1 MWLKKLVAVSMIVT
15 LLGMNT
21 IAAMGI
27 FAPNEKNASLSL
39 SQPQVVLPTMTLDAL
54 PTEVQTGLYSALSWT
69 VEGEIDSCIASGDW
83 TGPKTQFGSQST
95 GRLATEGK
103 RTYTLSCTNQAG
115 TVTKSVSVD
124 VKASATATVPTASSG
139 NSTTAAPSAPVYC
152 FGSQPCYS
160 RKEVAAHSSPG
171 NCWGYNGTR
180 VMNISGFDSAFHR
193 AKSAIGSI
201 EVSGVCG
208 TDLAPSLG
216 GSVSAGGQ
224 TRNHNNSSKGNA
236 DRNMIPY
243 FVGYFDAAKP

>member
-15 LLGMNT
+15 LIGMNT
-21 IAAMGI
+21 IAAIGI
-27 FAPNEKNASLSL
+27 FSPSKNSASLSL
-39 SQPQVVLPTMTLDAL
+39 SQPQVVLPTVTLGAD

-69 VEGEIDSCIASGDW
+69 VEGEIDSCQATGDW
-83 TGPKTQFGSQST
+83 TGPKTQFGAQST

-103 RTYTLSCTNQAG
+103 RTYTLTCTNRAG

-124 VKASATATVPTASSG
+124 VKASATATVPASSG
-139 NSTTAAPSAPVYC
+139 GGPSTPAPSAPVYC
-152 FGSQPCYS
+152 FWSQPCYS

-180 VMNISGFDSAFHR
+180 VMNISGFDAAFHQ
-193 AKSAIGSI
+193 AKSGIGSI

-243 FVGYFDAAKP
+243 FVGYFDASKP